1 MRASDEPSGR
11 SDALGVIPARYG
23 STRLPGKPLVD
34 IDGKPMVQHVW
45 ERARAARSLADPVVA
60 TDDDRIVKVVESFGG
75 RAVMTSIDHPTGTDR
90 LAEVARLRPAAIY
103 VNIQGDEP
111 LLDGADIDS
120 LVEGLRADPARPMG
134 TLCRPLHERR
144 MAEDP
149 NIVKVVCDE
158 HGRALYF
165 SRAIIPYPRN
175 PPPAGRQEARA
186 GAPQNG
192 GSPWLRHIG
201 LYAYRR
207 DFLLE
212 FASWPPSALELSEGL
227 EQLRALERGH
237 PIHVF
242 PARGRYVAVD
252 TPEDVTTVQRA
263 LRADT

>member
-45 ERARAARSLADPVVA
+45 ERARAARALADLVVA
-60 TDDDRIVKVVESFGG
+60 TDDDRIVKVVEAFGG
-75 RAVMTSIDHPTGTDR
+75 RAVMTSTDHPTGTDR

-111 LLDGADIDS
+111 LLDGADVDS
-120 LVEGLRADPARPMG
+120 LVEGLRADPSRPMG
-134 TLCRPLHERR
+134 TLCRPLHDRKT
-144 MAEDP
+144 AEDP
-149 NIVKVVCDE
+149 NIVKVVCDAS
-158 HGRALYF
+158 GRALYF
-165 SRAIIPYPRN
+165 SRALIPYPRH
-175 PPPAGRQEARA
+175 PQQPGREGPGPAA
-186 GAPQNG
+186 APDG

-212 FASWPPSALELSEGL
+212 FASWPPSALERSEGL
-227 EQLRALERGH
+227 EQLRALERGY

-252 TPEDVTTVQRA
+252 TPEDVTAVQRA
-263 LRADT
+263 LRAES